1 MSSGFLLSVCKL
13 RLLSDL
19 GFVAVCSNNLY
30 ALSHKSD
37 EIFQY
42 VQREGLKF
50 ASLSSLCG
58 QTMDKFSGMLHGIL
72 WLELQKN

>member
-1 MSSGFLLSVCKL
+1 M
-13 RLLSDL
+13 
-19 GFVAVCSNNLY
+19 AVCSNN
-30 ALSHKSD
+30 SDVFFHKSD

-42 VQREGLKF
+42 VQREGLNF

-72 WLELQKN
+72 WLEFQKNY